1 MFTAE
6 EIENFD
12 IFPKQYTFSCIL
24 KGTFYLIVMI
34 ISIILM
40 YSFYSGRD
48 FVSIITLESLAY
60 SDSSYFIERLAS
72 LEPKNFYSN
81 YNRYHL
87 NYTDNLEKGFML
99 NYMNDNFPCLIK
111 DSVSGFKVNEL
122 YNAFINIITKDNDTN
137 PIYVEKRTDP
147 YLEFYKKG
155 FTYNEMNYT
164 EFKTVSSTDERIN
177 YVINDMDIEIIKK
190 NISSQLFENTI
201 KSPLLTKY
209 LKLFGIF
216 YTEAKDKMV
225 VGGHTEPTENI
236 LCMVKGE
243 TEILMVPAIERKFVY
258 PYKKEYGPSNYSP
271 ISFFNPDF
279 GRFPLFKKA
288 NRVHVIINEGDC
300 IYIPS
305 LWWRSHQSN
314 HGKSFAYL
322 TMKFESPSRYVDQIF
337 KGINIG
343 SFN

>member
-12 IFPKQYTFSCIL
+12 IFPKQYTFSCIF
-24 KGTFYLIVMI
+24 KAAFYLIVMA

-72 LEPKNFYSN
+72 LEPKDFYGN

-87 NYTDNLEKGFML
+87 NYSDKIKANFIL
-99 NYMNDNFPCLIK
+99 NYINDNFPCLIK
-111 DSVSGFKVNEL
+111 DSASGFKIKEL
-122 YNAFINIITKDNDTN
+122 YNAFLNILLTDNETN
-137 PIYVEKRTDP
+137 PIYVEKRTNP

-155 FTYNEMNYT
+155 FSYNEMKYT
-164 EFKTVSSTDERIN
+164 DFKTISTTDEKIN
-177 YVINDMDIEIIKK
+177 YVINDIDLEIIKK
-190 NISSQLFENTI
+190 NLSFSLFEKNV
-201 KSPLLTKY
+201 KSPLLSDY
-209 LKLFGIF
+209 LRLFGIF
-216 YTEAKDKMV
+216 YTEAQDKMV
-225 VGGHTEPTENI
+225 IGGHTEPTENI

-243 TEILMVPAIERKFVY
+243 TEILMIPAIERKLVY
-258 PYKKEYGPSNYSP
+258 PYKREYGPSNYSP

-288 NRVHVIINEGDC
+288 NRVHVTINEGDC
-300 IYIPS
+300 IYIPA
-305 LWWRSHQSN
+305 LWWRSHQSQ

-322 TMKFESPSRYVDQIF
+322 TMKFENPSRYVDQIF